1 MRKIIILWL
10 AAIFALA
17 PMAFAAETV
26 PVDTGEVEGQL
37 VSSHDVVAPGQ
48 SFHVAVSTVL
58 NEGWH
63 TYWRNPGD
71 SGEPFDVRFDD
82 TDHLSFGEIIWP
94 LPKPVPTGPII
105 NYGFEGSPLF
115 PVPVTLSETAKAGET
130 VTISGMAY
138 YLVCKDI
145 CIPEQFDFV
154 LDIVVGD
161 PVLDNRWSANINRAI
176 KAAPQR
182 VDWPAHGRV
191 KGDRVEIEVQAG
203 QAINGAYFYP
213 NDAGITRHSEAQNNL
228 AAQNGAKLSI
238 ANSFATTSALQG
250 PVEGVLGLDRVV
262 DGKTIHDGVILT
274 VTPAAPLDVGAVI
287 AAPSAQGSSGGSS
300 ITFWGAILGGVLGGL
315 ILNIMPCVF
324 PIISMKALGFV
335 SHAHEP
341 ATIRKEGWL
350 YTLGVF
356 ATFAVLIFILI
367 ALKAAGA
374 QIGWGFQLQSSWLV
388 GLLAILVFAIGLNL
402 LGLFEVGGGLQ
413 NIGGDLVAKG
423 GNMGAFF
430 TGALAVIVATPCTAP
445 VMAGAIG
452 YALAQPAFVMAA
464 VFFALALGFALPFL
478 ALSYSPALLR
488 MLPKPG
494 PWMDTFKQA
503 LAFPMFAAAIWLV
516 YVINGQASQRGVT
529 LVLFAMLLMAFALW
543 AFKRKKLGKILGFVA
558 LLGALILPF
567 RIAVEIPS
575 LNKEAWS
582 AQRVAQLQAEGRPV
596 FVDFTADWC
605 VTCKLNELT
614 TLKNKK
620 VIAAFAESNTAFL
633 VADWTNRDAIIAQEL
648 KKYDRAGVPLYL
660 YFPPKGSEDYNADR
674 GAILPQ
680 TLRVNMLVDI
690 LSEK

>member
-1 MRKIIILWL
+1 MRKLLILWL
-10 AAIFALA
+10 AALFALA
-17 PMAFAAETV
+17 PMAFAAETT
-26 PVDTGEVEGQL
+26 PVDTGEVVGQL
-37 VSSHDVVAPGQ
+37 VTSHDGVAPGQ
-48 SFHVAVSTVL
+48 SFHVAISTVL

-71 SGEPFDVRFDD
+71 SGEPFDVRFND
-82 TDHLSFGEIIWP
+82 TDQLSFGDIVWP

-105 NYGFEGSPLF
+105 NYGFEGAPLF
-115 PVPVTLSETAKAGET
+115 PVPVTLSQQARPGDV
-130 VTISGMAY
+130 VTISGLAY

-145 CIPEQFDFV
+145 CIPEQFDFA
-154 LDIVVGD
+154 LDITVGD
-161 PVLDNRWSANINRAI
+161 PVIDNRWSANIDRAL
-176 KAAPQR
+176 KAAPKR
-182 VDWPAHGRV
+182 VDWPASGRV
-191 KGDRVEIEVQAG
+191 NDNVVEIEVQAG
-203 QAINGAYFYP
+203 EAIKDAYFYP
-213 NDAGITRHSEAQNNL
+213 YDAGITSHSETQNNV
-228 AAQNGAKLSI
+228 AAQQGTKLSLT
-238 ANSFATTSALQG
+238 NSFATTTELQG
-250 PVEGVLGLDRVV
+250 SIEGVLGFDRIV
-262 DGKTIHDGVILT
+262 DGKTVHDGVIIT
-274 VTPAAPLDVGAVI
+274 VKSGAPLDVGAVI
-287 AAPSAQGSSGGSS
+287 AAQGTQQVGASS
-300 ITFWGAILGGVLGGL
+300 ITFWGAILGGLLGGL

-356 ATFAVLIFILI
+356 ATFAVLIAILI

-402 LGLFEVGGGLQ
+402 LGVFEIGGGLQ
-413 NIGGDLVAKG
+413 NVGGDLVAKG

-452 YALAQPAFVMAA
+452 YALAQPAIVMAA
-464 VFFALALGFALPFL
+464 VFFALAVGFALPFL

-516 YVINGQASQRGVT
+516 YVVNGQASQRGVT
-529 LVLFAMLLMAFALW
+529 FVLFAMLLMAFALW
-543 AFKRKKLGKILGFVA
+543 AFKRKTLGKIIGFAA
-558 LLGALILPF
+558 LIGAIILPF
-567 RIAVEIPS
+567 RIAVEVPS
-575 LNKEAWS
+575 LNKEPWS
-582 AQRVAQLQAEGRPV
+582 TQRVEELQAEGRAV

-605 VTCKLNELT
+605 VTCKLNEMT
-614 TLKNKK
+614 TLRNKK
-620 VIAAFAESNTAFL
+620 VMAAFAETDTAFL

-660 YFPPKGSEDYNADR
+660 YFPPKGSENYNSER
-674 GAILPQ
+674 GEILPQ
-680 TLRVNMLVDI
+680 SLDVNMLVP
-690 LSEK
+690 LLTGK